1 MTDKNYVIRRERPE
15 EERAVEEL
23 VRDAFWNVYRPGC
36 LEHYL
41 LHRLRRD
48 PAFVDELDLVLESGG
63 RIIGQVVFMR
73 ASIKDDSG
81 RDIPIMTLGPICV
94 APDRK
99 RRGLGKYLLDNALE
113 KAAALGCGAVCLEG
127 DISFYGRSG
136 FEYASGFGLRYSG
149 LPEGSDAPFFLCK
162 ELIPGYLG
170 GVTGLYVPPE
180 GYMIDEKEAEAFDL
194 DFPPKEKLRLP
205 GQLF

>member
-94 APDRK
+94 APDCK

-113 KAAALGCGAVCLEG
+113 KAAELGCGAVCLEG
-127 DISFYGRSG
+127 DIAFYGCSG
-136 FEYASGFGLRYSG
+136 FEYASSFGLRYPG
-149 LPEGSDAPFFLCK
+149 LPEGSDASFFLCK

-194 DFPPKEKLRLP
+194 DFPLKEKLRLP

>member
-15 EERAVEEL
+15 EERTVEEL

-113 KAAALGCGAVCLEG
+113 KAAELGCGAVCLEG
-127 DISFYGRSG
+127 DIAFYGRSG
-136 FEYASGFGLRYSG
+136 FEYASGFGLRYPG
-149 LPEGSDAPFFLCK
+149 LPEGSDASFFLCK

>member
-1 MTDKNYVIRRERPE
+1 MTDKNYVIRRERSE
-15 EERAVEEL
+15 EERTVEEL

-127 DISFYGRSG
+127 DIAFYGRSG
-136 FEYASGFGLRYSG
+136 FEYASGLGLRYPG
-149 LPEGSDAPFFLCK
+149 LPEGSDASFFLCK

-170 GVTGLYVPPE
+170 GVTGLYVPPV

>member
-136 FEYASGFGLRYSG
+136 FEYASGFGLRYPG
-149 LPEGSDAPFFLCK
+149 LPEGSDVSFFLCK

>member
-1 MTDKNYVIRRERPE
+1 MTDKNYVIRRERSE
-15 EERAVEEL
+15 EERTVEEL

-99 RRGLGKYLLDNALE
+99 RRGLGKYLLDNALD

-127 DISFYGRSG
+127 DIAFYGRSG
-136 FEYASGFGLRYSG
+136 FEYASGLGLRYPG
-149 LPEGSDAPFFLCK
+149 LPEGSDASFFLCK

-170 GVTGLYVPPE
+170 GVTGLYVPPV

>member
-1 MTDKNYVIRRERPE
+1 MTDKNYLIRRERSE

-127 DISFYGRSG
+127 DIAFYGRSG
-136 FEYASGFGLRYSG
+136 FEYASGLGLRYPS
-149 LPEGSDAPFFLCK
+149 LPEGSDASFFLCK